1 MEEGAGMSLKL
12 WSKAFG
18 HGGEIP
24 RRYTCDGKNISPPLE
39 WSGIPQGTRSLVL
52 VIDDPD
58 APDPAAP
65 LMTWVHWLLFNIPP
79 TENGLPEAVGASHLP
94 AGTCVG
100 TNSGKRNAY
109 SGPCPPVGRH
119 RYFHKLYALDTVLD
133 NSGIHDVDDLE
144 RAMSGHII
152 AETEFFAT
160 YARHDG

>member
-1 MEEGAGMSLKL
+1 MSLKL
-12 WSKAFG
+12 WSKAFD

-24 RRYTCDGKNISPPLE
+24 RRYTCDGENISPALE
-39 WSGIPQGTRSLVL
+39 WSGVPQGTQSLVL
-52 VIDDPD
+52 VIADPD

-79 TENGLPEAVGASHLP
+79 LENGLPEAVESSRLLP

-100 TNSGKRNAY
+100 ANSGKRNAY

-133 NSGIHDVDDLE
+133 DSGIDDVDDLE

-152 AETEFFAT
+152 AKAEFFAT
-160 YARHDG
+160 YARHHG